1 MKSKNSTLNTLF
13 DGGKGEIQSLSVFR
27 RDFPDTVKIQIHKP
41 CRDAALLR
49 LYILLVISFIA

>member
-1 MKSKNSTLNTLF
+1 MKSKNSTPNTLF
-13 DGGKGEIQSLSVFR
+13 DGKKAEIQSLSAFR
-27 RDFPDTVKIQIHKP
+27 KDFPDTVKSQIHKP